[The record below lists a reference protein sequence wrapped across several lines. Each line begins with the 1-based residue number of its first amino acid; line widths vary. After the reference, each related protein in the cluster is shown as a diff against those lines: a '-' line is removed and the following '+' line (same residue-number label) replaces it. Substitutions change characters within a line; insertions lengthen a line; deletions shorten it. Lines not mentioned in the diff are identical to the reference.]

1 MFLSAFMVVGA
12 PPPRAVVVG
21 GGVGGL
27 YAAAKLAREG
37 VAVTLLEKNSR
48 AAAGGRL
55 ACECVTAA
63 NGRAYRFETGPSL
76 LLLPSIYRDAFASL
90 GVDPDAHLDL
100 ARCNPSYAVHFNDG
114 GPTRPMG
121 EAEEK
126 LMGAKALETTHEAVV
141 GTAKMPSWAPRRA
154 RRLRRLR
161 RLRRA
166 ARGWAP
172 SLQGGHGRA
181 AALEAA
187 RRARAAPGTIAA
199 DDLRCMQ
206 VLTSARASP
215 RCSLH
220 QMSEE

>member
-1 MFLSAFMVVGA
+1 M
-12 PPPRAVVVG
+12 RALV
-21 GGVGGL
+21 
-27 YAAAKLAREG
+27 AAR
-37 VAVTLLEKNSR
+37 R
-48 AAAGGRL
+48 AAEMA
-55 ACECVTAA
+55 
-63 NGRAYRFETGPSL
+63 
-76 LLLPSIYRDAFASL
+76 
-90 GVDPDAHLDL
+90 
-100 ARCNPSYAVHFNDG
+100 
-114 GPTRPMG
+114 MG